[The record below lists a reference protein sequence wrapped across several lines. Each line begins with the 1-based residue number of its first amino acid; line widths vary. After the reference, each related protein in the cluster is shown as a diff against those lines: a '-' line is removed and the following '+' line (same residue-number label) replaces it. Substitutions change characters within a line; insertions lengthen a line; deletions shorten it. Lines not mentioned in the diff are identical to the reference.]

1 MPIPSDHAPKKTSTG
16 FLFFLAL
23 SLMVSLMNSSA
34 PTPLYPSFQEA
45 LHLSAVDLTF
55 IFGSYGA
62 GVLLSLM
69 TTASLAGRLKDLRV
83 LLIPA
88 ALLVFIG
95 AGLFSRGH
103 SLEALCTA
111 RLIAGFGAGAITT
124 GVNLTLVRFGPADN
138 GKLAALLATLAMVIG
153 LALGPVLSG
162 AALQLKLYPL
172 ALPFWLIMVLNLTA
186 LLGAL
191 LLWPRQSIERS
202 ASTNDRDAKPMSLV
216 ASLRGIGL
224 PFHLCAWSVF
234 FSWSFAACVFVMG
247 PASAEQLLGL
257 NDHGVFGYSISAYL
271 LIAGASQLL
280 CQRLDARRALLSGLL
295 AQGVALLILLVG
307 FYYTSLMLAAVGL
320 VIGGYAYGAIFV
332 GSARLI
338 NQLATSRNPARLIS
352 YFYITVYLFNGV
364 PVPLGMMVDSL
375 GTSQAINVC
384 LSFFFGAAVALS
396 IIAKKIRFTPPG

>member
-1 MPIPSDHAPKKTSTG
+1 MPIPSDHAQKKSSIG
-16 FLFFLAL
+16 FLFLLAL

-45 LHLSAVDLTF
+45 LHLSVVDLTF

-69 TTASLAGRLKDLRV
+69 TTASLAARLKDLRA
-83 LLIPA
+83 LLVPA

-95 AGLFSRGH
+95 TGLFSRGR
-103 SLEALCTA
+103 SLEALCAA
-111 RLIAGFGAGAITT
+111 RLIAGFGAGAITA
-124 GVNLTLVRFGPADN
+124 GVNLALVRFGPADN
-138 GKLAALLATLAMVIG
+138 GKQAALLATLAMVTG

-162 AALQLKLYPL
+162 VALQLNVHPL

-186 LLGAL
+186 LLGTL
-191 LLWPRQSIERS
+191 LLWPRQTIDRT

-216 ASLRGIGL
+216 ASLRGIGR

-234 FSWSFAACVFVMG
+234 FSWSFAACVFVIG

-280 CQRLDARRALLSGLL
+280 CQRLEARRALLSGLL
-295 AQGVALLILLVG
+295 AQGVALLILLAG

-338 NQLATSRNPARLIS
+338 NQLATPHNHTKLIS

-375 GTSQAINVC
+375 GISRAINGCLVVFFSVAVV
-384 LSFFFGAAVALS
+384 LSFFV
-396 IIAKKIRFTPPG
+396 KKTRFTLPH